1 MKRSQNT
8 LWKTALT
15 VFLSA
20 GLVAGDAPAQDA
32 EKKVDAPLREVHG
45 SWQLACVAPAKKD
58 DNDASKPVAETAKPL
73 CAIAQVQL
81 EEKTR
86 KLVVSVEFRLD
97 DVGTPGKLSGTMVMP
112 FGLAVT
118 KLFSVKSGNVRLQ
131 EVQVSTCLPVGCI
144 VSFTPFVELV
154 TALKAG
160 QTLTIEAPDLQ
171 GRTVSFQLQGQGFS
185 EALERLGSLH

>member
-8 LWKTALT
+8 LWKTALM

-20 GLVAGDAPAQDA
+20 GLVAGGAPAQDA
-32 EKKVDAPLREVHG
+32 EKKAAAPLREVHG

-58 DNDASKPVAETAKPL
+58 DSDANTPVAETAKPL

-171 GRTVSFQLQGQGFS
+171 GRTVSFQLQGQGFA

>member
-1 MKRSQNT
+1 MKRSQNM
-8 LWKTALT
+8 LWKTALA
-15 VFLSA
+15 VLLSA
-20 GLVAGDAPAQDA
+20 GVTAGDAYAQEA
-32 EKKVDAPLREVHG
+32 VKTTAPLHEVHG
-45 SWQLACVAPAKKD
+45 SWQLACAAPAKKD
-58 DNDASKPVAETAKPL
+58 GADAKTPVAEAVKPL

-97 DVGTPGKLSGTMVMP
+97 DSGASDKLSGTIVMP

-154 TALKAG
+154 SALKAG

>member
-1 MKRSQNT
+1 MGRSQNM
-8 LWKTALT
+8 LCKTALAALFFAG
-15 VFLSA
+15 VSVDEASA
-20 GLVAGDAPAQDA
+20 QEAA
-32 EKKVDAPLREVHG
+32 KPLHEVHG
-45 SWQLACVAPAKKD
+45 SWQLACATPAKKD
-58 DNDASKPVAETAKPL
+58 GSDTDMLAAAEKPV

-97 DVGTPGKLSGTMVMP
+97 DAKMPDRLSGTIVMP

-118 KLFSVKSGNVRLQ
+118 RLFSVKSGNVRLQ

-154 TALKAG
+154 SALKAG
-160 QTLTIEAPDLQ
+160 KTLTVEAPDLQ
-171 GRTVSFQLQGQGFS
+171 GRTVSFQLQAAGFS
-185 EALERLGSLH
+185 EALKRLESLR

>member
-1 MKRSQNT
+1 MGHSQMRIV
-8 LWKTALT
+8 KAALA
-15 VFLSA
+15 VFFA
-20 GLVAGDAPAQDA
+20 
-32 EKKVDAPLREVHG
+32 
-45 SWQLACVAPAKKD
+45 
-58 DNDASKPVAETAKPL
+58 PVARQVRRLRRRRKPQRASMRFTEAGSLPVRLPQKDSADAASSTGGETKPP

-97 DVGTPGKLSGTMVMP
+97 DAATPDRLNGTMVLP

-118 KLFSVKSGNVRLQ
+118 KLFSVKSGNMRLQ

-144 VSFTPFVELV
+144 VSFTPFIELV
-154 TALKAG
+154 SALKAE

-171 GRTVSFQLQGQGFS
+171 GRIVSFSCRAKVFQ
-185 EALERLGSLH
+185 ALKRLGEVR

>member
-1 MKRSQNT
+1 MKRRQNT
-8 LWKTALT
+8 LWNAALT
-15 VFLSA
+15 VFLTAGVIAGGASA
-20 GLVAGDAPAQDA
+20 QEA
-32 EKKVDAPLREVHG
+32 EKKAVTPVHEVHG

-58 DNDASKPVAETAKPL
+58 DNDANKSGVEAAKPL

-97 DVGTPGKLSGTMVMP
+97 DAGTPGKLSGTMVMP

-131 EVQVSTCLPVGCI
+131 EVQVGTCLPVGCI

-154 TALKAG
+154 SALKAG

>member
-1 MKRSQNT
+1 M
-8 LWKTALT
+8 A
-15 VFLSA
+15 A
-20 GLVAGDAPAQDA
+20 C
-32 EKKVDAPLREVHG
+32 LRR
-45 SWQLACVAPAKKD
+45 ACEKD
-58 DNDASKPVAETAKPL
+58 DNDASTPVAETAKPL

-112 FGLAVT
+112 FSLAVT

>member
-8 LWKTALT
+8 LWKTALM

-20 GLVAGDAPAQDA
+20 GLVAGGAPAQDA
-32 EKKVDAPLREVHG
+32 EKKAAAPLREVHG

-58 DNDASKPVAETAKPL
+58 DSDANTPVAETAKPL

>member
-1 MKRSQNT
+1 MGHSQMCIV
-8 LWKTALT
+8 KAALA
-15 VFLSA
+15 VFLCVGATA
-20 GLVAGDAPAQDA
+20 GGAVAQEA
-32 EKKVDAPLREVHG
+32 ETAARLHEVHG
-45 SWQLACVAPAKKD
+45 SWQLACAAAA
-58 DNDASKPVAETAKPL
+58 NGADAASSTGGETKPP

-97 DVGTPGKLSGTMVMP
+97 DVATPDRLTGTMVLP

-118 KLFSVKSGNVRLQ
+118 KLFSVKSGNMRLQ

-144 VSFTPFVELV
+144 VSFTPFIELV
-154 TALKAG
+154 SALKAE

-171 GRTVSFQLQGQGFS
+171 GRIVSFQLQGKGFP
-185 EALERLGSLH
+185 EALKRLGEVR

>member
-1 MKRSQNT
+1 MGHGHNHSVTAIVAVLLSVGVTAGGAGAQEVA
-8 LWKTALT
+8 KTA
-15 VFLSA
+15 
-20 GLVAGDAPAQDA
+20 
-32 EKKVDAPLREVHG
+32 APLREVHG
-45 SWQLACVAPAKKD
+45 SWQLACATLAKKD
-58 DNDASKPVAETAKPL
+58 DADSNTSAVEGAKPL

-97 DVGTPGKLSGTMVMP
+97 NAATPDRLSGTMVLP

-144 VSFTPFVELV
+144 VSFTPFVEV
-154 TALKAG
+154 VSALKAG
-160 QTLTIEAPDLQ
+160 RTLTIEAPDLQ
-171 GRTVSFQLQGQGFS
+171 GRTVSFQLQAKGFA
-185 EALERLGSLH
+185 EALKRLESLR

>member
-1 MKRSQNT
+1 MGHSQMRIVKAALAVFLCAGAT
-8 LWKTALT
+8 PGGAAAQESAKTA
-15 VFLSA
+15 
-20 GLVAGDAPAQDA
+20 
-32 EKKVDAPLREVHG
+32 APLHEVYG
-45 SWQLACVAPAKKD
+45 SWQLACAAAVKKD
-58 DNDASKPVAETAKPL
+58 GADAAPSTGGETKPP

-97 DVGTPGKLSGTMVMP
+97 DAATPDRLNGTMVLP

-118 KLFSVKSGNVRLQ
+118 KLFSVKSGNMRLQ

-144 VSFTPFVELV
+144 VSFTPFIELV
-154 TALKAG
+154 SALKAE

-171 GRTVSFQLQGQGFS
+171 GRIVSFQLQGKGFP
-185 EALERLGSLH
+185 EALKRLGEVR

>member
-1 MKRSQNT
+1 MGHSQMCIV
-8 LWKTALT
+8 KAALA
-15 VFLSA
+15 VFLCA
-20 GLVAGDAPAQDA
+20 GATAGEAVAQEAAKA
-32 EKKVDAPLREVHG
+32 ATPLHEVHG
-45 SWQLACVAPAKKD
+45 SWQLACAAAAKKD
-58 DNDASKPVAETAKPL
+58 GADAASSTGGETKPP

-97 DVGTPGKLSGTMVMP
+97 DAATPDRLTGTMVLP

-118 KLFSVKSGNVRLQ
+118 KLFSVKSGNMRLQ

-144 VSFTPFVELV
+144 VSFTPFIELV
-154 TALKAG
+154 SALKAE

-171 GRTVSFQLQGQGFS
+171 GRIVSFQLQGKGFP
-185 EALERLGSLH
+185 EALKRLGEVR

>member
-1 MKRSQNT
+1 MRRGQNMLWNAT
-8 LWKTALT
+8 LAVSLFVGLATNAL
-15 VFLSA
+15 
-20 GLVAGDAPAQDA
+20 AQEA
-32 EKKVDAPLREVHG
+32 AKIAAPLHEVYG
-45 SWQLACVAPAKKD
+45 SWQLACALPAKKD
-58 DNDASKPVAETAKPL
+58 EADPNASVVAEKPV

-86 KLVVSVEFRLD
+86 KLVVSVEFRID
-97 DVGTPGKLSGTMVMP
+97 DPKMPDRLSGTFVMP

-154 TALKAG
+154 SALEAG
-160 QTLTIEAPDLQ
+160 KTLAIEAPDLQ
-171 GRTVSFQLQGQGFS
+171 GRTVSFQLQAAGFS
-185 EALERLGSLH
+185 EALKRLGNLR

>member
-1 MKRSQNT
+1 MRHGQSCIVKAALALFLCTGATEGEAFAQAT
-8 LWKTALT
+8 GKTAPSLH
-15 VFLSA
+15 
-20 GLVAGDAPAQDA
+20 
-32 EKKVDAPLREVHG
+32 EIHG
-45 SWQLACVAPAKKD
+45 SWQLACAAVAKKD
-58 DNDASKPVAETAKPL
+58 GTDADPSTGEDAKPA

-97 DVGTPGKLSGTMVMP
+97 GAATTDKLSGTIVMP

-118 KLFSVKSGNVRLQ
+118 KLFSVKSGNMRLQ

-144 VSFTPFVELV
+144 VSFTPFIELV
-154 TALKAG
+154 SALKAE

-171 GRTVSFQLQGQGFS
+171 GRIVSFQLQGKGFP
-185 EALERLGSLH
+185 EALKRLGEVR

>member
-1 MKRSQNT
+1 MRRGQKAFAALAVLISTVAMADVTCAQD
-8 LWKTALT
+8 TAK
-15 VFLSA
+15 
-20 GLVAGDAPAQDA
+20 APA
-32 EKKVDAPLREVHG
+32 PLHEVHG

-58 DNDASKPVAETAKPL
+58 NADPALSAEGTKPL

-86 KLVVSVEFRLD
+86 KLVVSAEFRID
-97 DVGTPGKLSGTMVMP
+97 DPKMPDKLSGTIVMP

-154 TALKAG
+154 AALDAG
-160 QTLTIEAPDLQ
+160 KTLTIEAPDLQ
-171 GRTVSFQLQGQGFS
+171 GRTVSFQLQAAGFS
-185 EALERLGSLH
+185 EALKRLGNLR

>member
-1 MKRSQNT
+1 MRRGQNMLWNAT
-8 LWKTALT
+8 LAVSLFVGVATNAL
-15 VFLSA
+15 
-20 GLVAGDAPAQDA
+20 AQEA
-32 EKKVDAPLREVHG
+32 AKIAAPLHEVYG
-45 SWQLACVAPAKKD
+45 SWQLACAASAKKD
-58 DNDASKPVAETAKPL
+58 EADPNVSVVAEKPV

-86 KLVVSVEFRLD
+86 KLVVSVEFRID
-97 DVGTPGKLSGTMVMP
+97 DPKMPDRLSGTFVMP

-154 TALKAG
+154 SALEAG
-160 QTLTIEAPDLQ
+160 KTLTIEAPDLQ
-171 GRTVSFQLQGQGFS
+171 GRTVSFQLQAAGFS
-185 EALERLGSLH
+185 EALKRLGNLR

>member
-8 LWKTALT
+8 LAALAALLFAGATAGG
-15 VFLSA
+15 VHA
-20 GLVAGDAPAQDA
+20 QEVA
-32 EKKVDAPLREVHG
+32 APLHEVYG
-45 SWQLACVAPAKKD
+45 NWQIACAAPAKKEGGD
-58 DNDASKPVAETAKPL
+58 PNTAAVEGAKPL

-86 KLVVSVEFRLD
+86 KLVVSAEFRLD
-97 DVGTPGKLSGTMVMP
+97 DVARQDKLSGTFVMP

-144 VSFTPFVELV
+144 VTFTPFVELV
-154 TALKAG
+154 SALKAG
-160 QTLTIEAPDLQ
+160 KILTVEAPDLQ
-171 GRTVSFQLQGQGFS
+171 GRTVSFQLQAEGFS
-185 EALERLGSLH
+185 EALKRLESLR